1 MIFKKNANKPD
12 AGQGYMSQRKNIL
25 GNSSNF
31 RVQEAYKT
39 LRTNIRFST
48 PEEGC
53 RKFCITSGL
62 AGEGKSIT
70 ALNLAISFAETGQKV
85 LLIDADL
92 RRPTMA
98 RLLIE
103 NGAPGLSNILAGLCT
118 EETAI
123 RKEIYPN
130 LDVMFSG
137 EIPPNPSELL
147 SNPRMGELIGRLSEQ
162 YDYIFVDTP
171 PVNIVADA
179 CIVASTMDGVLFV
192 VRQNQSE
199 RDSVRRGINQLKIAG
214 VKPVGFILNGAVEES
229 GKRYRRYGNYKY
241 KSYGYE
247 SYGYSRGRSER
258 VQVKDNE
265 AEG

>member
-1 MIFKKNANKPD
+1 MIFKRSKKQDPS
-12 AGQGYMSQRKNIL
+12 QGYMSQRRNIL
-25 GNSSNF
+25 GNSSSF
-31 RVQEAYKT
+31 QVQEAYKM
-39 LRTNIRFST
+39 LRTNIRFSA

-70 ALNLAISFAETGQKV
+70 ALNLALSFAEAGQKV

-103 NGAPGLSNILAGLCT
+103 NGAPGLSNILAGLCG
-118 EETAI
+118 EEEAI
-123 RKEIYPN
+123 RKELYPN
-130 LDVMFSG
+130 LDVLFSG

-147 SNPRMGELIGRLSEQ
+147 SNPRMEEMIKRLSEQ

-179 CIVASTMDGVLFV
+179 CIVASTLDGVLFV

-199 RDSVRRGINQLKIAG
+199 QDSVKKGVSQLEIAG
-214 VKPVGFILNGAVEES
+214 VKLMGFILNGAATEGS
-229 GKRYRRYGNYKY
+229 KRYKRYRYYRYR
-241 KSYGYE
+241 SYGYE
-247 SYGYSRGRSER
+247 SFPKGRNE
-258 VQVKDNE
+258 QV
-265 AEG
+265 